1 MFSNQP
7 VEIDEKLLAKR
18 QAKEIEKLIIE
29 ESHGS
34 VTEDQAKDISEQVSK
49 NLEEYGPIYHKD
61 IRALVRFDILPKV
74 MK

>member
-34 VTEDQAKDISEQVSK
+34 VTEDQAKDISEQVGK
-49 NLEEYGPIYHKD
+49 NLEEHGPIYHKD